1 MAFAISTYELPWI
14 SSYQEAVDKYNSI
27 KPIRGGDQSLRRI
40 AKRSDDKKWMRHEVR
55 DGVDVYI
62 AGLWSS
68 GLVEY
73 YPTHYNITMGGWSSK
88 STTAFIHTVAPASMS
103 SHSRSSYIPNGFT
116 NRGKE
121 FNRLDYAGYPINSVD
136 KYGFSYDNQPLGEHP
151 KRIKYAVDRKK
162 MNMVMKQY
170 KPFLQYVQAMH
181 GLHGDTVK
189 DLSEMSAQIYEK
201 TKSHCRSNYV
211 TWAEDEDTYWVG
223 YLSLFYAAAKSE
235 WTVGWV
241 ANINTMNREF
251 RKAVIYQHD
260 ALLLKEVN

>member
-1 MAFAISTYELPWI
+1 MAFGISTYELPWI
-14 SSYQEAVDKYNSI
+14 RSYQEAVDKYNSI

-103 SHSRSSYIPNGFT
+103 SHSRSSYIPNGFM

-121 FNRLDYAGYPINSVD
+121 FCHLDYAGCPINSMD

-170 KPFLQYVQAMH
+170 KPFLQYVQTMH

-189 DLSEMSAQIYEK
+189 DLSEMRAQMGGPANGL
-201 TKSHCRSNYV
+201 TL
-211 TWAEDEDTYWVG
+211 AADEATYWVG
-223 YLSLFYAAAKSE
+223 YQTLFYEAARQHWS
-235 WTVGWV
+235 VGWV
-241 ANINTMNREF
+241 ANISTINRVF
-251 RKAVIYQHD
+251 RNAVKALHD
-260 ALLLKEVN
+260 SELLKEVN